1 MRHPAAQDPERV
13 TTERLDADTAGI
25 VRAAHLLGQGRLV
38 AFGTE
43 TVYGLGA
50 DATDARAVA
59 AVFEAKHRPGFNP
72 LIAHFADAE
81 AAFAEAEPSTLARRL
96 ADAFWPGALTMVLP
110 RRATSTVCALACAG
124 LATLAVRVPGGE
136 AVREMLRMVGR
147 PVAAP
152 SANPSGGVSPSTADH
167 VMAGLGGRIDAILDC
182 GPCGVGLESTVLDL
196 AGDTPTLLRPG
207 GISVEAIE
215 LVIGPVRRL
224 APAGLP
230 ASPGMLASHYA
241 PSLPVRL
248 DAAGAGHME
257 ALLAFGPLP
266 DTTKRETL
274 VWNLSPGGDL
284 HEAAARLFSGLRH
297 LDDQGR
303 RQGLT
308 GIAAMSIPS
317 DGLGLAIRDRL
328 QRAAA
333 PRPGH
338 LRHAT
343 G

>member
-1 MRHPAAQDPERV
+1 M
-13 TTERLDADTAGI
+13 TERLDADTAGI
-25 VRAAHLLGQGRLV
+25 MRAADLLSQGRLV

-59 AVFEAKHRPGFNP
+59 AVFETKRRPSFNP
-72 LIAHFADAE
+72 LIAHFADPD
-81 AAFAEAEPSTLARRL
+81 AAFGEVEPSPLARRL
-96 ADAFWPGALTMVLP
+96 ADAFWPGPLTMVLP
-110 RRATSTVCALACAG
+110 RRAGSTVCALACAG
-124 LATLAVRVPGGE
+124 LPTLAVRVPNGE
-136 AVREMLRMVGR
+136 AVRILLRMVGR
-147 PVAAP
+147 PIAAP

-167 VMAGLGGRIDAILDC
+167 VMAGLGGRIEAVLDC
-182 GPCGVGLESTVLDL
+182 GPCAVGLESTVLDL
-196 AGDTPTLLRPG
+196 TGETPTLLRPG
-207 GISVEAIE
+207 GIPVEAIE
-215 LVIGPVRRL
+215 HLIGPVRRK
-224 APAGLP
+224 ARAGLP

-257 ALLAFGPLP
+257 ALLAFGPVP
-266 DTTKRETL
+266 EATRQAAL
-274 VWNLSPGGDL
+274 VWNLSPDGDL
-284 HEAAARLFSGLRH
+284 REAASRLFSGLRH
-297 LDDQGR
+297 LDDEGR
-303 RQGLT
+303 RHGLT

-338 LRHAT
+338 HDHAA